1 MMNKKLLVGIFS
13 AAFILAPSYSYAR
26 NGADDGPNH
35 EMNEHGAG
43 HEMNEHAAGHEANE
57 HAAGHEANEHAAGHD
72 MNEANET
79 PDHEMNEH
87 GATTTGDTTAS
98 TSRQGKSSGDRGQK
112 RKGRGKDDA
121 ANHQ

>member
-35 EMNEHGAG
+35 EA
-43 HEMNEHAAGHEANE
+43 NEHAAGHEANE
-57 HAAGHEANEHAAGHD
+57 HAAGHEANEHATGHD